1 MMRYSVQPREQIF
14 VKSYGFLFF
23 AKNMSKNNGK
33 SKSKNLSGKYRIA
46 NYIFWNFS
54 LPKAFYYDP
63 PKFSRKPYPSS

>member
-33 SKSKNLSGKYRIA
+33 SKSKNLSGKYWIS
-46 NYIFWNFS
+46 NYIF
-54 LPKAFYYDP
+54 
-63 PKFSRKPYPSS
+63 